1 MGRCYDLSGQ
11 VMPSQVKVMVMVLL
25 KKCEGASQRA
35 NLPHGRK
42 GSYISFL
49 QSGLVFWFGLVLVNG
64 CFVL

>member
-1 MGRCYDLSGQ
+1 MS
-11 VMPSQVKVMVMVLL
+11 SQVKVMVMVLL

-49 QSGLVFWFGLVLVNG
+49 RSGLVCWFGLVFSHWLFRFVNG
-64 CFVL
+64 NGKIIGG